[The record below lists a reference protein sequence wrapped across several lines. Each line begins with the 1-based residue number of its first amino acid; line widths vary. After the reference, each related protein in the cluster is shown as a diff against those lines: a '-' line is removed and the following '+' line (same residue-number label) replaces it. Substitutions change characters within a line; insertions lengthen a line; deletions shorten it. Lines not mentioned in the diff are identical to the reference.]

1 MSKTSNSSSN
11 SGSEIYEVFGP
22 LAFISENSLRAL
34 ASRVAR
40 DVGISTDNRFDNVA
54 LVRRIFGSYNIV
66 HIIEVGTPKLVI
78 RVPASGWGAGM
89 PKAAADALKSQVATM
104 RLIRKKTKVP
114 VPEVYSFDPTDNNEI
129 KAPFIC
135 MEFVPGETVTN
146 VWFDDSQDETFLNQ
160 LRLKILTSLADTMA
174 QLSSLSFDRIGSIM
188 EAEDGTNFLGPLFN
202 WQHEDGSQY
211 GSVRVQAAR
220 TYVSTIEYLA
230 CHFEFEAEKS
240 SWDRASN
247 KMLEV
252 LVQSSPNLNSHSRFV
267 LCPPDFDS
275 QNILV
280 DPDSG
285 NIVGLIDWDLCHTMP
300 PHMGYARYPGF
311 ITRDWDPLMYG
322 YPVIKTED
330 SPETLQRL
338 RQHYNNELD
347 KSLLCE
353 GDWEFTKNSHISEA
367 VWNAALN
374 SFIRKDILR
383 KFIEVALEIE
393 DKEALVVL
401 YDLDRYYSPEDWNKL
416 KGKLEQLVCG
426 SSSLPDAA

>member
-1 MSKTSNSSSN
+1 
-11 SGSEIYEVFGP
+11 
-22 LAFISENSLRAL
+22 
-34 ASRVAR
+34 
-40 DVGISTDNRFDNVA
+40 
-54 LVRRIFGSYNIV
+54 
-66 HIIEVGTPKLVI
+66 
-78 RVPASGWGAGM
+78 
-89 PKAAADALKSQVATM
+89 
-104 RLIRKKTKVP
+104 
-114 VPEVYSFDPTDNNEI
+114 
-129 KAPFIC
+129 
-135 MEFVPGETVTN
+135 
-146 VWFDDSQDETFLNQ
+146 
-160 LRLKILTSLADTMA
+160 
-174 QLSSLSFDRIGSIM
+174 M

-230 CHFEFEAEKS
+230 CHFDFETEKS

-247 KMLEV
+247 KMLEA

-280 DPDSG
+280 DPESG
-285 NIVGLIDWDLCHTMP
+285 SVVGLIDWDLCHTMP

-311 ITRDWDPLMYG
+311 ITRDWDPLMYR

-330 SPETLQRL
+330 SPETLQRF
-338 RQHYNNELD
+338 RQHYNNELG

-367 VWNAALN
+367 IWNAALN
-374 SFIRKDILR
+374 SFIRKGILR
-383 KFIEVALEIE
+383 RFIEVALGIE
-393 DKEALVVL
+393 DKDALAVL
-401 YDLDRYYSPEDWNKL
+401 YDLDGYCSPEDWNKL

-426 SSSLPDAA
+426 SSSLPGAA

>member
-1 MSKTSNSSSN
+1 MSRKSNSSS
-11 SGSEIYEVFGP
+11 SGGSEIDAEVFGP
-22 LAFISENSLRAL
+22 LTTIAEHSLRAL

-40 DVGISTDNRFDNVA
+40 DVGISTDSSFDNTA
-54 LVRRIFGSYNIV
+54 LVRRISGSYNIV
-66 HIIEVGTPKLVI
+66 HIMEVETTKLVI
-78 RVPASGWGAGM
+78 RVPAFGWGAGM
-89 PKAAADALKSQVATM
+89 SKAAADALKSQVATM

-114 VPEVYSFDPTDNNEI
+114 VPEVYSFDATDANEI
-129 KAPFIC
+129 NAPFIC
-135 MEFVPGETVTN
+135 LEFIP
-146 VWFDDSQDETFLNQ
+146 
-160 LRLKILTSLADTMA
+160 
-174 QLSSLSFDRIGSIM
+174 
-188 EAEDGTNFLGPLFN
+188 AEDGTNFLGPLFN

-230 CHFEFEAEKS
+230 CHFDFETEKS

-247 KMLEV
+247 KMLEA

-280 DPDSG
+280 DPESG
-285 NIVGLIDWDLCHTMP
+285 SVVGLIDWDLCHTMP

-311 ITRDWDPLMYG
+311 ITRDWDPLMYR

-330 SPETLQRL
+330 SPETLQRF
-338 RQHYNNELD
+338 RQHYNNELG

-367 VWNAALN
+367 IWNAALN
-374 SFIRKDILR
+374 SFIRKGILR
-383 KFIEVALEIE
+383 RFIEVALGIE
-393 DKEALVVL
+393 DKDALAVL
-401 YDLDRYYSPEDWNKL
+401 YDLDGYCSPEDWNKL

-426 SSSLPDAA
+426 SSSLPGAA